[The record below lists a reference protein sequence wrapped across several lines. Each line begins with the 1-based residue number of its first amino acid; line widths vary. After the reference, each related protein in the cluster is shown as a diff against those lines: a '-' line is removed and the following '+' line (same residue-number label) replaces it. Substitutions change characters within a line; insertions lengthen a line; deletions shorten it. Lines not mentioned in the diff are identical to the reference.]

1 MTNDELLKCEL
12 KRFGM
17 KSNIDHNKDLL
28 TKDEYRAV
36 KEFCCNPD
44 IVVRK
49 ADKSNRIVILDKTE
63 YFDKLNA
70 IVNDVRKFKILNKD
84 PTEDLKRKL
93 NQLLVAINL
102 TTDDVK
108 FSKLV
113 GHYEPGYLYGNAKIH
128 KNLNNPPLRPVISQI
143 GVPTYEISK
152 SLKEILDKYLPKTYS
167 ISSTNEFIDI
177 VRGVSGSGLLASLDV
192 ESLFTNIP
200 VLPTIEIV
208 LNYAY
213 NSPNLR
219 PPPIQRYHMKELLV
233 MCTTQVAFRHP
244 DGSIFQQ
251 TDGVA
256 MGSPLGPLLANFYMA
271 DLEQKVLD
279 DLGEARK
286 PIIYCRYIDDIFLL
300 VQSADILYKLREDF
314 EKNSV
319 LKFCIEFERQRKIN
333 FLDVTVEK
341 TD

>member
-219 PPPIQRYHMKELLV
+219 PPPIQRYHM
-233 MCTTQVAFRHP
+233 
-244 DGSIFQQ
+244 
-251 TDGVA
+251 
-256 MGSPLGPLLANFYMA
+256 
-271 DLEQKVLD
+271 
-279 DLGEARK
+279 
-286 PIIYCRYIDDIFLL
+286 
-300 VQSADILYKLREDF
+300 
-314 EKNSV
+314 
-319 LKFCIEFERQRKIN
+319 
-333 FLDVTVEK
+333 
-341 TD
+341 